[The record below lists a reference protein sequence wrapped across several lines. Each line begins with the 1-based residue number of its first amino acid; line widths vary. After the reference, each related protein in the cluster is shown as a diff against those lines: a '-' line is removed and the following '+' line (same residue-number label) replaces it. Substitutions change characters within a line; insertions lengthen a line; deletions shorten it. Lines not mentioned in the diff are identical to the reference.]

1 MLLITI
7 NEPDQTQE
15 HVVNNHHDV
24 SGDVSKPL
32 RCNHFQLV
40 YTQSD
45 IIVVQSVKIVDCV
58 IPMVL

>member
-15 HVVNNHHDV
+15 HLVNNHHDV
-24 SGDVSKPL
+24 SGDVSKSL
-32 RCNHFQLV
+32 RLFQLV

-58 IPMVL
+58 IPMVF